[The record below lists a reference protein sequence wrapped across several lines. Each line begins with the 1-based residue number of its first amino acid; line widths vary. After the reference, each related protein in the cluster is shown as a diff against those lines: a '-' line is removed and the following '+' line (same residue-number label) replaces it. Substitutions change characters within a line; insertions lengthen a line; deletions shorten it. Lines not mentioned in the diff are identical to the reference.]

1 MAGRGRGRGA
11 NPRWMKEKQAAPGPL
26 PTPQPAAQPR
36 QPAVEATAPVCAA
49 AEEGTG
55 RPKAWWHELDE
66 VDPISLEPLSELEY
80 PPFELRARLDGVRAA
95 PGEPNRWFDGR
106 MLGSYLVSTG
116 CFLHPISRRE
126 LLREECEALDSYL
139 KTHNLGTA
147 CVAHTFAH
155 REDYTLT
162 ATPHNRVARMREEAT
177 GILAG
182 LFANAAATSTRQRR
196 SGGPTGRGQG
206 SRMPIQRVPAMPG
219 TNTGSGAAGQGG
231 LMVIDA
237 DDAAQSTAIDN
248 EIQTAWPSLPAAPP
262 KKSWAVAAGAAEP
275 EPEADQEEEAEPEP
289 EEQLPPLAA
298 FQIHFFGVVRRMAVE
313 SYLWSMQDQHEL
325 RWLDAPPDGL
335 WTTEG
340 EWAVAAF
347 ADREAWREMGS
358 RLGGGIRGLFSA
370 RIYVDQQAATGDDA
384 QRHGEAPDSS
394 VMRVFLR
401 AGRTRKTKEALVARN
416 AAEEKRVLEA
426 PAKAAAKAAREKR
439 ATARRKERA
448 IESAKRAKVRRAQD
462 ALARAQRT
470 ADLAEQHAAMLERR
484 RQSREAAELALRQ
497 KAEARA
503 ARHAASVRR
512 RKDRDRK
519 EAAVKYGRM
528 FGMCIATIV
537 VRCSPRLARCLP
549 SCIVLVA
556 LLLAGC
562 DDFMHNI

>member
-11 NPRWMKEKQAAPGPL
+11 NPRWMKEKQAAPA
-26 PTPQPAAQPR
+26 PQPAGPR
-36 QPAVEATAPVCAA
+36 QAVEATAPVCPAD
-49 AEEGTG
+49 ESTIQS
-55 RPKAWWHELDE
+55 KTWWHELDE

-80 PPFELRARLDGVRAA
+80 PPFEMRARLDGVRAA

-139 KTHNLGTA
+139 QTHNLGTA

-162 ATPHNRVARMREEAT
+162 ATPHNRVARLREEAT

-182 LFANAAATSTRQRR
+182 LFANAATTSTRQRR
-196 SGGPTGRGQG
+196 SGAATGRGQG

-219 TNTGSGAAGQGG
+219 TNTGSGTVGQGG

-237 DDAAQSTAIDN
+237 DDAAQSTAIDD
-248 EIQTAWPSLPAAPP
+248 EIQTAWPTLPAALP

-325 RWLDAPPDGL
+325 RWLDTPPDGL

-370 RIYVDQQAATGDDA
+370 RIYVDQQATTDDVA
-384 QRHGEAPDSS
+384 QRHGQEQDSS

-416 AAEEKRVLEA
+416 AAEEKRRLEA
-426 PAKAAAKAAREKR
+426 PAKAAAKAAREER
-439 ATARRKERA
+439 AAARRKERA

-470 ADLAEQHAAMLERR
+470 AELAEQHAAMLERR
-484 RQSREAAELALRQ
+484 RQTREAAELALRQ
-497 KAEARA
+497 KAEAKA
-503 ARHAASVRR
+503 ERHAASVRR
-512 RKDRDRK
+512 RKARDRK

-528 FGMCIATIV
+528 FGMCVATIV
-537 VRCSPRLARCLP
+537 VRCSPRVVRCLP
-549 SCIVLVA
+549 LCTVLLGSFLGVSDVFLHIV
-556 LLLAGC
+556 
-562 DDFMHNI
+562 

>member
-1 MAGRGRGRGA
+1 MHAGARMAGRGRGRGA
-11 NPRWMKEKQAAPGPL
+11 NPRWMKEKQGAPPRQSVEAAAPARP
-26 PTPQPAAQPR
+26 P
-36 QPAVEATAPVCAA
+36 
-49 AEEGTG
+49 AEESIV
-55 RPKAWWHELDE
+55 RPKAWWHELDD

-80 PPFELRARLDGVRAA
+80 PPFELPAQLDGARADA
-95 PGEPNRWFDGR
+95 GEQNRWFDGR

-126 LLREECEALDSYL
+126 LLREECEALDAHL

-162 ATPHNRVARMREEAT
+162 ATPHNRVARLREEAT

-182 LFANAAATSTRQRR
+182 LFANAAVTSSRQRR
-196 SGGPTGRGQG
+196 STASSDHGRG
-206 SRMPIQRVPAMPG
+206 SRPPVQRVPAMPG
-219 TNTGSGAAGQGG
+219 TNNHGGATGQGG

-237 DDAAQSTAIDN
+237 DDATESTAIDD
-248 EIQTAWPSLPAAPP
+248 EIQTAWPSLPAVAP
-262 KKSWAVAAGAAEP
+262 KKSWAVAAGASEP
-275 EPEADQEEEAEPEP
+275 EPEADQEAKEETESD
-289 EEQLPPLAA
+289 EELPPLAA

-347 ADREAWREMGS
+347 EDREAWREMGS

-370 RIYVDQQAATGDDA
+370 RIYVDQQAETEEFA
-384 QRHGEAPDSS
+384 QTQGREQDNG

-416 AAEEKRVLEA
+416 AAKEKHRLEA
-426 PAKAAAKAAREKR
+426 PAKAAAKAARAER
-439 ATARRKERA
+439 AAARRNERA
-448 IESAKRAKVRRAQD
+448 IESAQRAKVRRAQE

-470 ADLAEQHAAMLERR
+470 AELAEQHAAMLQRR
-484 RQSREAAELALRQ
+484 REEKEAAELALRL
-497 KAEARA
+497 KAEAKA
-503 ARHAASVRR
+503 ERHAASVRR
-512 RKDRDRK
+512 RKARDRK
-519 EAAVKYGRM
+519 EAVIKFGRL
-528 FGMCIATIV
+528 FGMGIAALG
-537 VRCSPRLARCLP
+537 VRTSVSTLAC
-549 SCIVLVA
+549 
-556 LLLAGC
+556 
-562 DDFMHNI
+562 